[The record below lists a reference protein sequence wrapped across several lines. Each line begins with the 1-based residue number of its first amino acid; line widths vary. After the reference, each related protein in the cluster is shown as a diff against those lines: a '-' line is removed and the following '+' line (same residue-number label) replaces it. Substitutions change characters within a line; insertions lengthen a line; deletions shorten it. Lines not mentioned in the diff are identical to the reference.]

1 MAAACFP
8 RLRRDKDIAA
18 VSLHLRLVPLGAQ
31 LGDIKRRRSGVLSS
45 SIDNRRLGPMLGP
58 WEMTK
63 RRPLRRANG
72 CADVSSHAG
81 IMGRWS
87 FVPNWE
93 RDEGGKEPP
102 FDRLRI
108 IYRSP
113 LRGTRFSRPPPS
125 QRNSFSC
132 SGGYRIVPVA
142 TGTLGCFGMND
153 GSVKNSN
160 EGFKSRK
167 WGRSGR
173 IKRPFPRPPVA
184 LDSINRRPS

>member
-132 SGGYRIVPVA
+132 SGGSYCSRR
-142 TGTLGCFGMND
+142 D
-153 GSVKNSN
+153 GNARMLWDERWIGQEFERGFEIEKMGKKRSN
-160 EGFKSRK
+160 
-167 WGRSGR
+167 
-173 IKRPFPRPPVA
+173 
-184 LDSINRRPS
+184 

>member
-63 RRPLRRANG
+63 RRP
-72 CADVSSHAG
+72 SS
-81 IMGRWS
+81 
-87 FVPNWE
+87 E
-93 RDEGGKEPP
+93 
-102 FDRLRI
+102 RLRGRVQPCGNYGTMVI
-108 IYRSP
+108 CTKLGEGRGRKRTTVRSFANNLSFAP
-113 LRGTRFSRPPPS
+113 TRFSRPPPS

>member
-63 RRPLRRANG
+63 RRPLCRP
-72 CADVSSHAG
+72 SSERLR
-81 IMGRWS
+81 GR
-87 FVPNWE
+87 VQPCGNYGTMVICTKLG
-93 RDEGGKEPP
+93 EGGKEPP